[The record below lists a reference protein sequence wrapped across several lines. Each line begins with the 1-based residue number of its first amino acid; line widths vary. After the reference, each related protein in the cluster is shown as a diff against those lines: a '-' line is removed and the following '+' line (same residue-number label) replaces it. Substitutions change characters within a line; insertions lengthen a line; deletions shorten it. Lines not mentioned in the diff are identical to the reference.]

1 MLNEE
6 DSAVGWSALKNA
18 LNSTRFPEQKLIK
31 TEDISNG
38 NLAPEREGAS
48 ERFYLIHSE
57 EGDLYSP
64 TCISSDGPIQQ
75 SRYKNY
81 VCLFLNRPEVVD
93 FNFQGG
99 KGKLFEI
106 LYSVAIGRHGEKF
119 QFFSLVR
126 TELSNL
132 FTKECELKY
141 KVSRLA
147 DPARNT
153 LTARVQ
159 EYLKTS
165 TSFYWETPDIEELEK
180 AVGRKLEKTTK
191 EILLFRGEVS
201 EGLKDFLFLSPL
213 DFKEIHE
220 EFFSCQERCFKE
232 EHSNLSKREA
242 IKDRYKDSLS
252 HSADTPKIHGAESCL
267 NKGKANLFAKAGKN
281 TQRERVDT
289 RIQERGNQVKL
300 QEQITSSPFSENSPK
315 TKDSFVKRLFNFFSK
330 LN

>member
-1 MLNEE
+1 MLSEE
-6 DSAVGWSALKNA
+6 GRAVGWSALKNA

-31 TEDISNG
+31 TEEISNG
-38 NLAPEREGAS
+38 NLAPEREGAA

-106 LYSVAIGRHGEKF
+106 LYSVAICRHGEKF

-132 FTKECELKY
+132 FKQECELKY

-165 TSFYWETPDIEELEK
+165 TSFYWETPYIEELEK

-191 EILLFRGEVS
+191 EILLFRGEIS
-201 EGLKDFLFLSPL
+201 EGLKDFLFVSPL

-220 EFFSCQERCFKE
+220 EFFSYQERCLKE
-232 EHSNLSKREA
+232 DRLNFSKREGA
-242 IKDRYKDSLS
+242 KDRWKDSLS
-252 HSADTPKIHGAESCL
+252 HSADTSKIRGAESCL
-267 NKGKANLFAKAGKN
+267 DKGKTNSCAKAGKSID
-281 TQRERVDT
+281 RERVDT
-289 RIQERGNQVKL
+289 RIQERGNQAEVR
-300 QEQITSSPFSENSPK
+300 EQNTSGSSSENSPK